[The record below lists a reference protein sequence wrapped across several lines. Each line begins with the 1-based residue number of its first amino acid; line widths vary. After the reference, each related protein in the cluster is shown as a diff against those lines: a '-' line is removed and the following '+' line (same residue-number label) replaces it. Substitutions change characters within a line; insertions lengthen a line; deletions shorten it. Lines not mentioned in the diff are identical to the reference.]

1 LKWGISDD
9 TIARIELDLW
19 KTHQVVG
26 GRLMNEVLDMINSII
41 EEHRQ
46 IVQSINGTEQIVNDF
61 GAIVEVKKT
70 TDVYEPASTEP
81 EKRSLERFRESLK
94 MVSEGLN
101 AHFNREET
109 SLLKAFEEHGGEV
122 LASALHVLLNEHEE
136 IRNRL
141 TKLERD
147 TAELAEEKS
156 SVHVWHGKAYGIRTY
171 FVHTRAL
178 VEAHAKSEQE
188 LFQALEAKL
197 AQE

>member
-1 LKWGISDD
+1 
-9 TIARIELDLW
+9 
-19 KTHQVVG
+19 
-26 GRLMNEVLDMINSII
+26 MNEVLDMINSII
-41 EEHRQ
+41 EEHRK
-46 IVQSINGTEQIVNDF
+46 IVQSIHGTEQIVNDF

-70 TDVYEPASTEP
+70 TDAYEPASTDP

-109 SLLKAFEEHGGEV
+109 SLLKAFEEHGGAV
-122 LASALHVLLNEHEE
+122 LASALHALLKEHEE

-141 TKLERD
+141 VKLERD
-147 TAELAEEKS
+147 AAELAGEKS
-156 SVHVWHGKAYGIRTY
+156 SVQLWHGKAYGIRSY

-178 VEAHAKSEQE
+178 IEAHAKSEQE
-188 LFQALEAKL
+188 LFQALQEKL